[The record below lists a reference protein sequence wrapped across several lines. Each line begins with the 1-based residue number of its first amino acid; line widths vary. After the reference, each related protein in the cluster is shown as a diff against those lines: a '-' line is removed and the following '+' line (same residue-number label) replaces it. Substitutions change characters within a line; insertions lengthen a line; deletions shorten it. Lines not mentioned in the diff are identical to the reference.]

1 MKHFDYFAPTEIIF
15 GAGRVTEAGAL
26 TARYGKK
33 AMLVTIPK
41 PAALPLSTWYPCAEG
56 RVRLPSSIP
65 WAPRTAKAVFRALRP
80 GAPKTPLASRS

>member
-33 AMLVTIPK
+33 AMTQVWPVCTM
-41 PAALPLSTWYPCAEG
+41 
-56 RVRLPSSIP
+56 
-65 WAPRTAKAVFRALRP
+65 TA
-80 GAPKTPLASRS
+80 